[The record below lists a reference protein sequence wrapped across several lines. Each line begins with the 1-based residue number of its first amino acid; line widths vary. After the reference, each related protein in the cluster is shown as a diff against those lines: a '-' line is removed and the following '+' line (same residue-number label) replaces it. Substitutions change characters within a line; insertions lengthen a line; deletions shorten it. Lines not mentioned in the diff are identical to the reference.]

1 MNVDWQEHVFMD
13 QFSNA
18 FPPGQIRTFMEAAAC
33 GLSQN
38 PFLTIGEKHEH
49 LEFFRQYFVAREND
63 LIQSSIIDKEGKI
76 RLFWQSSKFQVIY
89 PVSRS

>member
-1 MNVDWQEHVFMD
+1 
-13 QFSNA
+13 
-18 FPPGQIRTFMEAAAC
+18 MEAAAC

-89 PVSRS
+89 PVSLS